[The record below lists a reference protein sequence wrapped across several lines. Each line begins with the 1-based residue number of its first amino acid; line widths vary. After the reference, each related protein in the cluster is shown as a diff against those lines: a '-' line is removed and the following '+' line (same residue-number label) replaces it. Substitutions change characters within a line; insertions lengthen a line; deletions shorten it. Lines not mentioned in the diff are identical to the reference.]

1 MNDDDD
7 DRPNGNNYTA
17 RSFKKGTSAFCRL
30 RLVTILRRHR

>member
-7 DRPNGNNYTA
+7 DRPNGNDYTA

-30 RLVTILRRHR
+30 VLVTNLWWHR